1 MGPGRHLHTK
11 VCTLVFREL
20 PTESGVP
27 PPMTHGE
34 VCAPGHGS
42 LTRPMIGE
50 RKSQM
55 YSCLRRISS
64 GCGWLLFGYE
74 WVHVSYQTPRKEQL
88 VFVMILVASLLLIH
102 TSIHF
107 WVAHNKRL
115 AAQGKRGLITRYT
128 SPVFLQDHLG
138 RQLFLDERSLL
149 SREIVVS
156 INGDC
161 KFYAAAPE
169 G

>member
-1 MGPGRHLHTK
+1 
-11 VCTLVFREL
+11 
-20 PTESGVP
+20 
-27 PPMTHGE
+27 MTQGE
-34 VCAPGHGS
+34 VCAPGNAS
-42 LTRPMIGE
+42 LTRPVIGE
-50 RKSQM
+50 RTIQL
-55 YSCLRRISS
+55 YPYLRRLTA

-74 WVHVSYQTPRKEQL
+74 WVHVSYQTPKREQL
-88 VFVMILVASLLLIH
+88 VFVVILVTSLLLIN
-102 TSIHF
+102 TGIHF
-107 WVAHNKRL
+107 WVAHNKRV
-115 AAQGKRGLITRYT
+115 AARGKRGLITRYT

-138 RQLFLDERSLL
+138 RQLFLDKGSLL